1 VLVDDGGDAV
11 DAETVAAVSRSGFAP
26 PVVVVQATG
35 DVAAAVA
42 LMRAGAFDVLAD
54 PSDEAVAETVQ
65 LALRE
70 SERRGRRLERRAA
83 SRQRFERLTGREHEV
98 LALVVAGHANKLV
111 AQHLGI
117 SPRTVENHRARI
129 MEKTGA
135 QSVAELVAHARR
147 AGLVP

>member
-1 VLVDDGGDAV
+1 
-11 DAETVAAVSRSGFAP
+11 
-26 PVVVVQATG
+26 
-35 DVAAAVA
+35 
-42 LMRAGAFDVLAD
+42 MRAGAFDVLAD
-54 PSDEAVAETVQ
+54 PGDEAVVEAVQ

-70 SERRGRRLERRAA
+70 GERRGRRLEQRAA
-83 SRQRFERLTGREHEV
+83 SRQRFERLTGREREV

-111 AQHLGI
+111 AQRLGI

-135 QSVAELVAHARR
+135 HSLPELVAQARR